1 MLIDITLS
9 ALAPRV
15 DVTLGVTKLSSGSVE
30 IPPSASTAVALS
42 PVVQGEKG
50 DKGPSGNAAIHY
62 EHLQSIA
69 STEWIVNHNLGL
81 RPQVNVLS
89 LGGVTMWAEVVHS
102 SLNQTVVYFDDP
114 QTGIVVCS

>member
-1 MLIDITLS
+1 MIVDVTLT

-15 DVTLGVTKLSSGSVE
+15 AVILGATRLSSGSIEV
-30 IPPSASTAVALS
+30 PPTSDTAVALS
-42 PVVQGEKG
+42 PLVQGLP
-50 DKGPSGNAAIHY
+50 GPPGNAAIHY

-69 STEWIVNHNLGL
+69 AREWVVNHNLGL

-89 LGGVTMWAEVVHS
+89 LGGATMWAEVIHS
-102 SLNQTVVYFDDP
+102 SLNQTIVYFDDP